1 MSSPFLRLP
10 LPLAPALNEIAPLA
24 RQTLGDRT
32 YAQLSELLVSGRL
45 APGDKLSL
53 RGAAEALGVSM
64 MPVREAVSRLVADGA
79 LEVAPNRAV
88 RVPIM
93 TTEQFRDLARIRIE
107 IEGYATEQ
115 AALLRDEE
123 DLAAIGRCEEAFRLE
138 SHAEKPDAPLSVE
151 LNKNLHFA
159 IYGAARSPILVEIIR
174 GLWLK
179 VGPILNLDLRA
190 NPDRLTSGGA
200 RERHAAALAAII
212 AKDGAA
218 ARAAIAED
226 IRNAADFIISRGQ
239 LAD

>member
-93 TTEQFRDLARIRIE
+93 TTEQFRDLARVRIE

-138 SHAEKPDAPLSVE
+138 SHAAKPDAPLSVE

-212 AKDGAA
+212 SKDPGAGRA
-218 ARAAIAED
+218 ARPD
-226 IRNAADFIISRGQ
+226 DNRNAADFIISRGQ